1 MWRHLLPH
9 NKKGVIVS
17 AVIDLIKAEHVGV
30 RELRNHLCGFM
41 KDKKPAI
48 VVTERGEPVR
58 VIVPYAKMVE
68 LLEFFDEVSDPDTMR
83 NIQEGAEAIKRGAKG
98 VSFWGTYKKYHSARP
113 AVKE

>member
-1 MWRHLLPH
+1 M
-9 NKKGVIVS
+9 S

-30 RELRNHLCGFM
+30 RELRDHLCGFM

-48 VVTERGEPVR
+48 VVTERGQPVR
-58 VIVPYAKMVE
+58 VIVSYAKMVE

-83 NIQEGAEAIKRGAKG
+83 NIHEGVEAIKQGSKGA
-98 VSFWGTYKKYHSARP
+98 SFSGTYKKYHSGGQ

>member
-1 MWRHLLPH
+1 M
-9 NKKGVIVS
+9 S

-30 RELRNHLCGFM
+30 RELRDHLCEFM

-48 VVTERGEPVR
+48 VVTERGQPVR

-68 LLEFFDEVSDPDTMR
+68 LLEFFDEVSDSDTMR
-83 NIQEGAEAIKRGAKG
+83 NIHEGAEAIKKGSQG
-98 VSFWGTYKKYHSARP
+98 VSFSGTYKKYRSAGQ